1 MEERPNA
8 TYLILLSVQII
19 GASFFIWEELPTFR
33 QLTLSPGKQFPYVA
47 YDDFAAIGTL
57 VVMQVAYWYRLM
69 RVPIPSFHSNLLL
82 NHSLLFLGRLSF
94 IFGGALFSVAFFRHL
109 PQLDQGA
116 EILVTTSRGMLLV
129 GSLFAL
135 FCFSLELERLGRSL
149 ESNTQN

>member
-1 MEERPNA
+1 
-8 TYLILLSVQII
+8 
-19 GASFFIWEELPTFR
+19 
-33 QLTLSPGKQFPYVA
+33 
-47 YDDFAAIGTL
+47 
-57 VVMQVAYWYRLM
+57 
-69 RVPIPSFHSNLLL
+69 
-82 NHSLLFLGRLSF
+82 LGRLSF

-116 EILVTTSRGMLLV
+116 DILVTTSRGMLLV